1 MCVCVCPQLPT
12 LPPPG
17 KGNPTCCGRCR
28 CQRQRR
34 SGTHRSPPVSW
45 RALGG
50 EGGAAIWGGVAWE
63 WGCHGAGAVPTA
75 AVRLCPPPYHISCR
89 PPPPPRQRFGAV
101 GAAPQLPPSEPHPG
115 AAAATAQ
122 GEDTGAVA
130 PRTRRSP
137 PRDTRGAP
145 PRHGGGSVSPP
156 EHCRS
161 CRSSEPG
168 GRRTTSGSGGRRK
181 SCCGASRLGGW
192 SLEGGRPRRV
202 LGVFAGGALGVSGR
216 FWGSLGVSWLGPGV
230 SGRVLEW
237 PEGARGL

>member
-75 AVRLCPPPYHISCR
+75 AVRLCPPPYHISC
-89 PPPPPRQRFGAV
+89 PPPPPPGSDLGPWELPLSSR
-101 GAAPQLPPSEPHPG
+101 PLSPILEQLQLQLKVRTPGLSLRGHVVPHPG
-115 AAAATAQ
+115 TPGVPPPDTGGGPCPPLSTVAAAGAPSPVGGGRPAEAAAGGRAAAAQA
-122 GEDTGAVA
+122 GWGVGLW
-130 PRTRRSP
+130 
-137 PRDTRGAP
+137 RGDDP
-145 PRHGGGSVSPP
+145 GGS
-156 EHCRS
+156 
-161 CRSSEPG
+161 
-168 GRRTTSGSGGRRK
+168 
-181 SCCGASRLGGW
+181 
-192 SLEGGRPRRV
+192 
-202 LGVFAGGALGVSGR
+202 
-216 FWGSLGVSWLGPGV
+216 WGSL
-230 SGRVLEW
+230 
-237 PEGARGL
+237 RGGL